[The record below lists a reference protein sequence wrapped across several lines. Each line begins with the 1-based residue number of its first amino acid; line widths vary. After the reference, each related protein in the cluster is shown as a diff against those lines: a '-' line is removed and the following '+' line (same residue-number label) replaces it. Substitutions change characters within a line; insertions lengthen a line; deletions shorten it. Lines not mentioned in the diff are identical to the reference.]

1 MKSINPYNG
10 KIVFENTS
18 LSPDEVKVAIDKT
31 QETFEKWK
39 EKPISAKAELVFKL
53 AEVLKANKEK
63 WGEVMT
69 LEMGKSISQSIA
81 EIEKCAWVCEYYANN
96 AAQQLAPQKIAT
108 DATASYVRYDPLG
121 IILGVMPWNYPFWQ
135 VFRFAVPTL
144 LAGNTVLLKHASNV
158 MQSAKCI
165 AAAFEQ
171 SGFPDFTY
179 TNLTI
184 GSNQV
189 ESILKNPKV
198 KGVSLTG
205 SKPAGAAVASIAAS
219 EIKPSLLELGG
230 NNALVVFEDCD
241 LEATVAICIN
251 ARFQNT
257 GQSCIAGKRLLVQE
271 NIAEEFLVLLKR
283 KVSELQSGDP
293 LDTATFIGTMV
304 NEEAAK
310 ELHAQLQDAL
320 QKGGKLLIG
329 GKQKGAYFEPTLVTD
344 VTKDMRIFSEETFGP
359 LLACTTFSDENEA
372 VQLVNSSEFGLGVS
386 LFTNDKK
393 RTERLIP
400 KLNEGAVFVN
410 ELVKSDPRLPFGG
423 VKISGYGRELSREGI
438 LAFVNKKT
446 VYIK

>member
-1 MKSINPYNG
+1 M
-10 KIVFENTS
+10 
-18 LSPDEVKVAIDKT
+18 
-31 QETFEKWK
+31 
-39 EKPISAKAELVFKL
+39 
-53 AEVLKANKEK
+53 
-63 WGEVMT
+63 
-69 LEMGKSISQSIA
+69 
-81 EIEKCAWVCEYYANN
+81 
-96 AAQQLAPQKIAT
+96 QQL
-108 DATASYVRYDPLG
+108 
-121 IILGVMPWNYPFWQ
+121 F
-135 VFRFAVPTL
+135 
-144 LAGNTVLLKHASNV
+144 
-158 MQSAKCI
+158 

-184 GSNQV
+184 GSNQI
-189 ESILKNPKV
+189 ESILRDPKV

-219 EIKPSLLELGG
+219 EIKPSLVELGG

-241 LEATVAICIN
+241 LEATAAICIN

-257 GQSCIAGKRLLVQE
+257 GQSCIAGKRLLIQE
-271 NIAEEFLVLLKR
+271 NIAEKFLTILKR
-283 KVSELQSGDP
+283 KVSELQSGNP
-293 LDTATFIGTMV
+293 LDKATFIGTMV
-304 NEEAAK
+304 NEEAAQ

-329 GKQKGAYFEPTLVTD
+329 GKQKGACFDPTLVTN

-372 VQLVNSSEFGLGVS
+372 VHLVNSSEFGLGVS

-393 RTERLIP
+393 RIEKLIP
-400 KLNEGAVFVN
+400 QLNEGAVFVN
-410 ELVKSDPRLPFGG
+410 DLVKSDPRLPFGG